1 MPRPVRTLLVDDD
14 EAVRVSLAEILSRA
28 GHEVTTVASGEEALD
43 QVRDTPF
50 DLAILDLQLGGYV
63 DGLRLLEAINWR
75 WPDTA
80 KVILTGHGSLDSA
93 IAAIREGVDAYLLKP
108 IEARQLRSTLD
119 EVLASRQ
126 RTRQDETPARSGK
139 QQANESLRQGPFV
152 IDLRSRVVTRDEEA
166 LELSQSEFDLFV
178 HLIRNADRVVPPPEL
193 VEVVRD
199 YECEHLQEAREIIK
213 WYIHRLRQKVE
224 RNPSRPRHI
233 LNVRGVGY
241 TFKA

>member
-1 MPRPVRTLLVDDD
+1 MSRPVRTLLVDDD
-14 EAVRVSLAEILSRA
+14 EAVRTSLAEILSRA
-28 GHEVTTVASGEEALD
+28 GHQVTAVASGEEALN

-108 IEARQLRSTLD
+108 IEAEQLRCALD
-119 EVLASRQ
+119 EVLISRQ
-126 RTRQDETPARSGK
+126 RAQTEQPHVHAEDEVKNG
-139 QQANESLRQGPFV
+139 SLKQGPFV
-152 IDLRSRVVTRDEEA
+152 IDLKGRMVTRDDEA

-178 HLIRNADRVVPPPEL
+178 YLVQNADRVVPPPEL
-193 VEVVRD
+193 VGVVRD

-213 WYIHRLRQKVE
+213 WYVHRLRQKVE
-224 RNPSRPRHI
+224 RKPSRPRYI

>member
-1 MPRPVRTLLVDDD
+1 MSRPIRTLLVDDD
-14 EAVRVSLAEILSRA
+14 EAVRQSLAEILSRV
-28 GHEVTTVASGEEALD
+28 GHQVTTVASGEEALD

-93 IAAIREGVDAYLLKP
+93 MVAIREGVDAYLLKP
-108 IEARQLRSTLD
+108 IEAEQLRCTLD

-126 RTRQDETPARSGK
+126 RA
-139 QQANESLRQGPFV
+139 QAEHRHIPDRDQVKNGSLKQGPFA
-152 IDLRSRVVTRDEEA
+152 IGLRSRIVTRDDEA
-166 LELSQSEFDLFV
+166 IELSQSEFDLLV
-178 HLIRNADRVVPPPEL
+178 HLVRNADRVVPPPEL
-193 VEVVRD
+193 VKVVRN
-199 YECEHLQEAREIIK
+199 YECEDMQEAREIIK
-213 WYIHRLRQKVE
+213 WYVHRLRQKVE
-224 RNPSRPRHI
+224 RTPSRPRHI